1 MVAVFRRPERS
12 SRGRPAGDVVLVVAV
27 LVVLLVAAGLLNTV
41 ASRARSINGHAV
53 DIAASTAGIDE
64 DTSAIG
70 LLERTNE
77 LAASILSSAEPL
89 DEQLTDTIGLAQGI
103 DGTVTSIN
111 GSARSI
117 NESARSI
124 NGAAAS
130 IQTDATNILGAARG
144 IDGTVNGINLSA
156 ASINQQAAAIL
167 DVAGRVNEDI
177 RLINLNLNDTIR
189 VVDTVRGDTRNIVGE
204 ARRAHQLAACI
215 DREVNGTGGA
225 RDNARHCVDENGR

>member
-1 MVAVFRRPERS
+1 MAVFPRSEGS
-12 SRGRPAGDVVLVVAV
+12 SRSRPTADLLLVVVVIVVLV
-27 LVVLLVAAGLLNTV
+27 VAAGLLNTV
-41 ASRARSINGHAV
+41 ASRARSINGHAA
-53 DIAASTAGIDE
+53 DIAASTRGIDE
-64 DTSAIG
+64 DTSAIR

-77 LAASILSSAEPL
+77 LAASILSSAKPL
-89 DEQLTDTIGLAQGI
+89 DAQLSNTIRLAQGI
-103 DGTVTSIN
+103 DGTVTSIS

-117 NESARSI
+117 NESAQDI

-130 IQTDATNILGAARG
+130 IETDATDILATAQG
-144 IDGTVNGINLSA
+144 IDGTVKGINLSA

-167 DVAGRVNEDI
+167 DVAGRINEDI